1 MYENELLII
10 SVYPGMM
17 NDINAVC
24 GSLQINPTILEWEIA
39 ENTLISHL
47 RNMFRET
54 GVPDAIISR
63 GATANLIEQNIPE
76 AVSVRAEPGDLEL
89 LETLKAA
96 KNHGPRIGL
105 LMFEDYLKS
114 YNLQAAKELL
124 GINSLT
130 LYPFRSREDIIRL
143 VRQGSTDGMD
153 VLVGGGTLAYR
164 TGNSCGIKVLPVY
177 SGQHALRNAVKQAL
191 SIIDARQREKLQ
203 LKCFTEAVSSITEGV
218 LSIEDGKFIVAN
230 KEMGNIFKT
239 DEQALIGRKV
249 DNTDDTLVAG
259 YIRHFLTNSRE
270 REKVLKILGQD
281 YYIKKSH
288 FEEKGKKRIVA
299 IFRRARDI
307 QDQEQR
313 VRTEIRN
320 TGFFARYH
328 FSDIIAE
335 SGIMRQ
341 LLKKAETYAATDANI
356 LIGGD
361 SGTGKELLAQS
372 IHNASSRA
380 KEPFVAVNC
389 AAIPATLLESELFGY
404 EEGAFSGA
412 SKGGKR
418 GLFELAHKGTI
429 FLDEINSM
437 PLELQSV
444 LLRTL
449 QEKEIRRIGSQR
461 NIYIDIRV
469 IAASNSDLMKM
480 IREEKFRID
489 LYYRLNTLR
498 LTLPSL
504 DKRREDI
511 RPLAMSFLNHYSQKY
526 SLPLP
531 ALSEDNY
538 RLLENRNW
546 QGNIREL
553 RNVMQ
558 RYVILSH
565 EGENSIQLCFDDD
578 IATEA
583 ALEPQD
589 VTSFGTLD
597 EIEKAVILKR
607 LKQNQGNRRKT
618 AQELGISRSTLWK
631 KLDKMEL
638 DQEITSYYN

>member
-429 FLDEINSM
+429 FLDEIGEIPIS
-437 PLELQSV
+437 LQAK
-444 LLRTL
+444 LLRVL
-449 QEKEIRRIGSQR
+449 QEREIRRIGSNRVQPV
-461 NIYIDIRV
+461 DVRV
-469 IAASNSDLMKM
+469 ISATNINIEEK
-480 IREEKFRID
+480 IREGQFRAD
-489 LYYRLNTLR
+489 LYYRLNLLDITIPPLR
-498 LTLPSL
+498 ERG
-504 DKRREDI
+504 DDI
-511 RPLAMSFLNHYSQKY
+511 REMVDFYLTSFACEMGKPIPRLSREAVDLMTHYGW
-526 SLPLP
+526 P
-531 ALSEDNY
+531 
-538 RLLENRNW
+538 
-546 QGNIREL
+546 GNVREL
-553 RNVMQ
+553 RNICERLIV
-558 RYVILSH
+558 LSDTTEIGLREIQMLKIFRKK
-565 EGENSIQLCFDDD
+565 EGPLPGAETPAKEQVLPETGIVYANLKPRKKKQD
-578 IATEA
+578 IA
-583 ALEPQD
+583 
-589 VTSFGTLD
+589 
-597 EIEKAVILKR
+597 K
-607 LKQNQGNRRKT
+607 
-618 AQELGISRSTLWK
+618 ELGVSRTTLWRMEKMAREQK
-631 KLDKMEL
+631 K
-638 DQEITSYYN
+638 Q

>member
-565 EGENSIQLCFDDD
+565 EGENSIQLCFDED

-607 LKQNQGNRRKT
+607 LKQNQGNRRKI

-638 DQEITSYYN
+638 DQEITSY

>member
-96 KNHGPRIGL
+96 KNHGLRIGL

-565 EGENSIQLCFDDD
+565 EGENSIQLCFDED

-638 DQEITSYYN
+638 DQEITSY

>member
-558 RYVILSH
+558 RYVIVSH
-565 EGENSIQLCFDDD
+565 EGENSIQLCFDED

-638 DQEITSYYN
+638 DQEITSY

>member
-412 SKGGKR
+412 SKDGKR

>member
-412 SKGGKR
+412 KKGGKR

-437 PLELQSV
+437 PIELQSV
-444 LLRTL
+444 LLRTI
-449 QEKEIRRIGSQR
+449 QEKEIRRVGAQK
-461 NIYIDIRV
+461 NIYVDIRIISACNKNMEEL
-469 IAASNSDLMKM
+469 IADG
-480 IREEKFRID
+480 KFRAD
-489 LYYRLNTLR
+489 LYYRLNTLK
-498 LTLPSL
+498 LTMPDLETR
-504 DKRREDI
+504 KEDI
-511 RPLAMSFLNHYSQKY
+511 PPLCGYFLKRYSAKY
-526 SLPLP
+526 SVPIP
-531 ALSEDNY
+531 ALSPEDSEILLKRSWPGNV
-538 RLLENRNW
+538 RELENT
-546 QGNIREL
+546 
-553 RNVMQ
+553 MH
-558 RYVILSH
+558 RYVILSSLQH
-565 EGENSIQLCFDDD
+565 CSVNDCLDGTPPEQ
-578 IATEA
+578 A
-583 ALEPQD
+583 ASSGASQPPLE
-589 VTSFGTLD
+589 GTLAQM
-597 EIEKAVILKR
+597 ELALIRKCLEENHGSR
-607 LKQNQGNRRKT
+607 EKT
-618 AQELGISRSTLWK
+618 AKQLGISRSTLWK
-631 KLDKMEL
+631 KLS
-638 DQEITSYYN
+638 QQA

>member
-558 RYVILSH
+558 RYVILSQ
-565 EGENSIQLCFDDD
+565 EGENSIQLCFDED

-638 DQEITSYYN
+638 DQEITSY

>member
-538 RLLENRNW
+538 RLLESRNW

-565 EGENSIQLCFDDD
+565 EGENSIQLCFDED

-638 DQEITSYYN
+638 DQEITSY

>member
-24 GSLQINPTILEWEIA
+24 GSLQITPTILEWEIA

-565 EGENSIQLCFDDD
+565 EGENSIQLCFDED

-638 DQEITSYYN
+638 DQEITSY

>member
-389 AAIPATLLESELFGY
+389 AAIPATLMESELFGY

-565 EGENSIQLCFDDD
+565 EGENSIQLCFDED

-638 DQEITSYYN
+638 DQEITSY

>member
-638 DQEITSYYN
+638 DQEITSY

>member
-546 QGNIREL
+546 QGNIRKL

-565 EGENSIQLCFDDD
+565 EGENSIQLCFDED

-638 DQEITSYYN
+638 DQEITSY